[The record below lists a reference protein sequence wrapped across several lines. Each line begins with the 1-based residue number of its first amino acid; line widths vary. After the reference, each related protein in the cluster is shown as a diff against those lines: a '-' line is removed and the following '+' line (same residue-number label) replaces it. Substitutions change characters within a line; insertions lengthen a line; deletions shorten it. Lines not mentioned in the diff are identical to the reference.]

1 MPSMCSLADKMQ
13 LRRKKISAFED
24 ISIATS
30 KTIKQKDQKKK
41 KKPHTQKKKK
51 KTGYTRNLRQKS
63 KV

>member
-41 KKPHTQKKKK
+41 KKTTHTKKII
-51 KTGYTRNLRQKS
+51 TADVNF
-63 KV
+63 